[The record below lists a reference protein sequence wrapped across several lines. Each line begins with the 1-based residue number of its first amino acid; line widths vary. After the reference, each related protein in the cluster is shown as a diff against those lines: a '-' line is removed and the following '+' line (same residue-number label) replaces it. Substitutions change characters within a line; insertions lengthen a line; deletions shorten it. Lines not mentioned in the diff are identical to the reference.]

1 MPNHSRNA
9 HQTTPKVGQAS
20 CLPSPNAST
29 RVRPLSFYDN
39 LHYFDPRADFEN
51 EIRNL
56 PHWRQP
62 GVSYFVT
69 FRLADALPQA
79 KLHQWREERR
89 VFLEENPEP
98 WSEPTRAEWFA
109 MFPDRLQMWLDKG
122 YGECW
127 LQQPELGKIV
137 DQALRYFDGARYD
150 LLAHVVMPNHV
161 HALLTPK
168 EENRLDK
175 ILHSWKSFTAK
186 AINQTLDRTGEVWQH
201 ESYDHILRTPDAA
214 WAVARYIKEN
224 PAKAGIQT
232 LFISSRVPNT

>member
-1 MPNHSRNA
+1 
-9 HQTTPKVGQAS
+9 
-20 CLPSPNAST
+20 
-29 RVRPLSFYDN
+29 
-39 LHYFDPRADFEN
+39 
-51 EIRNL
+51 
-56 PHWRQP
+56 
-62 GVSYFVT
+62 
-69 FRLADALPQA
+69 LPQA
-79 KLHQWREERR
+79 KLHQWSKERR
-89 VFLEENPEP
+89 AFLEENPEP
-98 WSEPTRAEWFA
+98 WSEMTRAEWFSL
-109 MFPDRLQMWLDKG
+109 FPDRLQTWLDKG

-137 DQALRYFDGARYD
+137 DQALRYFDGDRYD

-161 HALLTPK
+161 HALLTPRADH
-168 EENRLDK
+168 RLDK

-232 LFISSRVPNT
+232 PFISSRVPNT